1 MRLFLYYWG
10 HTIFNTLKRMMKTW
24 LAILLVCAV
33 MGGVIG
39 LIIGTALPKN
49 KDKDKK
55 NDSKIESVEGVE
67 EGDES
72 SEKSNA
78 DEAATK
84 EPKKEAGYKKALR
97 ERGISKSQ
105 VVDLVVSLVFFLQ
118 LAINITNSK
127 QAGKIFHPGD
137 VPMLFAS
144 PMRPQSVMMFRL
156 AGSFVTS
163 LILTLYM
170 VFQLPNL
177 IYNAK
182 LGVWGAVSL
191 IVAYGMSLMF
201 GTLVQ
206 VTFYT
211 ITSRMVEKKV
221 NINTCLMVF
230 YGALLGIFV
239 LYVKLGNNDLI
250 SSAFSFF
257 ANKKTFLVP
266 FWGWLRAMCYYA
278 AEGDVRASVI
288 YLALFL
294 LSCILLV
301 IFIWNMKADFYE
313 DALTETDKKA
323 SMMEGMKNA
332 QKGGVI
338 TREKNRS
345 AKMDREGFHHGFG
358 ASVFFHKA
366 VFNRF
371 RLSYFKLFSKTLLFY
386 TVIAGL
392 MSLLATK
399 NDSLSNYGF
408 LFPVC
413 ALGVMVFYRTLG
425 NPLREDTTREF
436 FVMVPASPLSKMWC
450 SILGGLVVTALDL
463 SIPMI
468 LAAVI
473 TKTAPLTVIGWF
485 LFILSI
491 DLFGTALGTFIDA
504 SVPGE
509 SGQQIK
515 VVVQIFF
522 LYFGMIPA
530 AAFVFAGVIL
540 HMLPLMLLI
549 GAIIDATLASLF
561 IFFTPHFLVNR

>member
-33 MGGVIG
+33 MGGIIG
-39 LIIGTALPKN
+39 LIIGIALPDN
-49 KDKDKK
+49 KDEDKK
-55 NDSKIESVEGVE
+55 NDSKIESVEGE
-67 EGDES
+67 EGEEASAEDED
-72 SEKSNA
+72 A
-78 DEAATK
+78 DEAASK
-84 EPKKEAGYKKALR
+84 APKKEAGYKKALR
-97 ERGISKSQ
+97 ERGIGKSQ
-105 VVDLVVSLVFFLQ
+105 VVDLIVSLVFFLQ
-118 LAINITNSK
+118 LAVNITNSK
-127 QAGKIFHPGD
+127 QAGKIFQPGD

-144 PMRPQSVMMFRL
+144 PMRPQSVMLFRL

-163 LILTLYM
+163 LLLTLYM

-230 YGALLGIFV
+230 YGVLLGIFV
-239 LYVKLGNNDLI
+239 LYVKLGNNDVI

-278 AEGDVRASVI
+278 AEGDARASII

-294 LSCILLV
+294 LSCVLLV
-301 IFIWNMKADFYE
+301 ILIWNMKADFYE

-323 SMMEGMKNA
+323 TLMEGARNA

-338 TREKNRS
+338 KREKNRS
-345 AKMDREGFHHGFG
+345 DKLDREGFHRGFG

-371 RLSYFKLFSKTLLFY
+371 RLSYFKFFSKTLIFY
-386 TVIAGL
+386 SVVAGF
-392 MSLLATK
+392 MSILATR
-399 NDSLSNYGF
+399 NDSIGKYAF
-408 LFPVC
+408 MMPVI

-436 FVMVPASPLSKMWC
+436 FVMVPSSPLSKMWC
-450 SILGGLVVTALDL
+450 SVLGGLAVTALDL
-463 SIPMI
+463 SLPMI

-473 TKTAPLTVIGWF
+473 TKTSPFTVIGWF
-485 LFILSI
+485 VFLLSV

-515 VVVQIFF
+515 VIVQIFF
-522 LYFGMIPA
+522 LYFGMLPA
-530 AAFVFAGVIL
+530 AAFVFAGVLL
-540 HMLPLMLLI
+540 HVLPLMLLL
-549 GAIIDATLASLF
+549 GAIIDAVLASLF